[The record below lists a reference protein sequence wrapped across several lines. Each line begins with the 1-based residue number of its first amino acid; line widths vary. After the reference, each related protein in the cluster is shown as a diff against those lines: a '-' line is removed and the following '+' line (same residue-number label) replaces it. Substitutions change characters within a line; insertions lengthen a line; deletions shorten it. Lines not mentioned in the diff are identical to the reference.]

1 MAFIAAGA
9 VTNLSNSG
17 AIDVPV
23 PAGTVDGHV
32 VLLLIDVQFGSAST
46 EPIVP
51 AEFGPPIWSKAQ
63 TAFGSGFYLYAKVA
77 ASEGANYS
85 VDQGWSNSNG
95 AGKAQT
101 FAYSDQTAT
110 VVTSSTQSPSG
121 QFGVTT
127 ITVPALTATAAGQ
140 LYVSFCWEYNGR
152 SHGLTADGGGTLR
165 GSSSTGALT
174 YGLADES
181 AAGAG
186 SISGRT
192 FTDQAPTGDYFSGA
206 VILAAGA
213 GAPVITGP
221 TGAAGAASITHSALE
236 LQNVAGTWTAT
247 GSDAWSLT
255 GTDAGL
261 LTITGGVVT
270 LTSGNFDYETKASYS
285 FNVVRGSASQAVTL
299 NITNVVEV
307 SAPTKSTPTAT
318 SAIVGFTTDIAAG
331 TAHAVLTLTNNQPS
345 IAQIKAGQDHT
356 GSSAT
361 TVSPADLT
369 ITSAGVKNFASV
381 AVVSGTTRYGWIVHE
396 ANGIDSAVLATGPMY
411 PGTGR
416 PAAGVT
422 ASGGWTASTGADL
435 GAVMAEDAPGSTA
448 EFMSTPTLTGSFQ
461 DKDIPLT
468 QPYPPGTYN
477 NLRFSARNVGGAATA
492 RVSLLNAAGAVLAT
506 SGDQALTSG
515 AFVTFTVGSVTITDT
530 ATQWRFSAK
539 AP

>member
-1 MAFIAAGA
+1 MASLSKFTGLAQANSASARTISKTITPGSVISIGVFVLIPAETVVPSDGVNTYTLRRSQILTNPGMILRVYEAVNAQEQTPGAPLVITLTPSAGMKWGAEAYEVLGVPTTSPLEVEGSTEDDTISASNAAAAPGLDIAAGSA
-9 VTNLSNSG
+9 AIAYYLFDRDASATGPTGWTTG
-17 AIDVPV
+17 ANAL
-23 PAGTVDGHV
+23 AGDT
-32 VLLLIDVQFGSAST
+32 
-46 EPIVP
+46 
-51 AEFGPPIWSKAQ
+51 IWSH
-63 TAFGSGFYLYAKVA
+63 
-77 ASEGANYS
+77 
-85 VDQGWSNSNG
+85 
-95 AGKAQT
+95 
-101 FAYSDQTAT
+101 TAT
-110 VVTSSTQSPSG
+110 KVFS
-121 QFGVTT
+121 
-127 ITVPALTATAAGQ
+127 
-140 LYVSFCWEYNGR
+140 
-152 SHGLTADGGGTLR
+152 
-165 GSSSTGALT
+165 
-174 YGLADES
+174 S
-181 AAGAG
+181 AATGERGLLA
-186 SISGRT
+186 SQITTRVSGILVAYKG
-192 FTDQAPTGDYFSGA
+192 DSAP
-206 VILAAGA
+206 I
-213 GAPVITGP
+213 ITGP